1 MELLFQQKQV
11 LQNLRCSE
19 RNTARKKSF
28 AKTRCLVHFSSC
40 LPRFQTPSGFG
51 DLKEWVC
58 SEEQRTLL
66 LQILLIFMFQ
76 KITPIW
82 REDS

>member
-11 LQNLRCSE
+11 PQNLRCSE

-28 AKTRCLVHFSSC
+28 PKTWCLVHFSSC
-40 LPRFQTPSGFG
+40 LLRFQTPSGFG

-58 SEEQRTLL
+58 SEEQRILL
-66 LQILLIFMFQ
+66 LQILLIFTFQ
-76 KITPIW
+76 RLEPIW
-82 REDS
+82 CKYL